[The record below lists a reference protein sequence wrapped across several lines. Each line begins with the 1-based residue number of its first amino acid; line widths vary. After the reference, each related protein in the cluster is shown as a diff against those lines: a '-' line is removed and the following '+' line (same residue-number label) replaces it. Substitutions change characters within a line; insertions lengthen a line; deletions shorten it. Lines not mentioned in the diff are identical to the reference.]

1 MTPSLLRCLLLAC
14 LAALPPAWAD
24 DSYPSRPIRFISP
37 VGPGS
42 GGDTIT
48 RFVAERT
55 AKLLGQPSV
64 VENRPGAGQSVA
76 AQALLS
82 APADGYSVLLVSPG
96 SMVINPLVDN
106 PPAYDVREL
115 LPLVGAARASVAL
128 VTGAGSKYADVAELL
143 EAARRTP
150 SVVSLANYGTTYR
163 LGGLVLQQQAGVR
176 FNEVPYKTG
185 GQMLTDAIGGQIDAA
200 LTDLGAALPLIRSGK
215 LRALAVAGRERHAAL
230 PDVPT
235 LRESGLPDY
244 ELTIWVGFAIRNG
257 TPAAVA
263 RRLEASLLQVLG
275 QPEFAETA
283 LRAATMDV
291 LGQDS
296 RAFRAQIDAD
306 TERYRAFAPSLA
318 AQR

>member
-1 MTPSLLRCLLLAC
+1 MIRSVLRCLLLAC
-14 LAALPPAWAD
+14 LTALPPAWAEGF
-24 DSYPSRPIRFISP
+24 PSRPLRFISP

-42 GGDTIT
+42 SGDTIT

-55 AKLLGQPSV
+55 ARLLGQPSF

-82 APADGYSVLLVSPG
+82 APADGTSVLLVSPG

-128 VTGAGSKYADVAELL
+128 VTGAGSKYATATELL
-143 EAARRTP
+143 DAARRAP
-150 SVVSLANYGTTYR
+150 GGVSLANYGTTYR
-163 LGGLVLQQQAGVR
+163 LGGLALQQQAGVR

-185 GQMLTDAIGGQIDAA
+185 AQMLTDAIGGQIDAA
-200 LTDLGAALPLIRSGK
+200 LTDLGGALPLIRSGK
-215 LRALAVAGRERHAAL
+215 LRALAVANRERHTAL
-230 PDVPT
+230 PEVPT
-235 LRESGLPDY
+235 LREAGLPDY
-244 ELTIWVGFAIRNG
+244 ELTIWVGFAIRSG
-257 TPAAVA
+257 TPAPVA
-263 RRLEASLLQVLG
+263 QRLEATLLQVLA

-283 LRAATMDV
+283 QRAANMEV
-291 LGQDS
+291 MGQNS

-306 TERYRAFAPSLA
+306 TQRYRALAPSLA